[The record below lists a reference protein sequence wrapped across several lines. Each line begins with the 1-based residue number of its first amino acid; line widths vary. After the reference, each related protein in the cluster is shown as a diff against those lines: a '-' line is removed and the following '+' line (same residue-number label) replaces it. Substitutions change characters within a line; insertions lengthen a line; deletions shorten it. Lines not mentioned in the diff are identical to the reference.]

1 MRRILFVLLAVLIL
15 AAVGVYAIYA
25 RDMKAART
33 RLVGRSQ
40 TIETSFDTME
50 YAMMGEGEPLL
61 IVHGAEGGFDQ
72 GIDMTS
78 AMAERGY
85 RLIVPSRFGYLRST
99 MPGNPTTAMQADAYV
114 QLLDHLGIDK
124 VVVVGISAGAW
135 SSMLFAIRHPDR
147 CRELVLLVPA
157 NYLPAGTTIH
167 GGAVVSAMVHSNFV
181 TWALLKLMPV
191 MPGGMT
197 QMMLGTDSAVVRA
210 ADPSEKAR
218 VQQVL
223 DHLQPVSQRI
233 AGMNFDIKGAASHQ
247 PYPIEKIACPVLT
260 ISAEDDR
267 FGTASRRNILPP
279 ACPTAGSSSFQQAV
293 MPLSATMLTLC
304 ATSHRSSRPYRSDA
318 NHQLSLGLSQN
329 ILSLGLNIKGGFS
342 RGVLL
347 VRRVAFAWSLVG
359 SHS

>member
-1 MRRILFVLLAVLIL
+1 LTRRILFVILAVLIV
-15 AAVGVYAIYA
+15 AAVGVYVIYA
-25 RDMKAART
+25 LEMKAARA

-40 TIETSFDTME
+40 TIQTSFGTLE
-50 YAMMGEGEPLL
+50 YAVMGEGEPML

-78 AMAERGY
+78 AMAGRGY

-135 SSMLFAIRHPDR
+135 SSMQFAIRHPDR
-147 CRELVLLVPA
+147 CRALVLLVPA

-167 GGAVVSAMVHSNFV
+167 GGAVVRAMVNSNFV
-181 TWALLKLMPV
+181 AWALLKLMPI

-197 QMMLGTDSAVVRA
+197 RMMLGTDADVVRA
-210 ADPSEKAR
+210 AEPSEKAR
-218 VQQVL
+218 VRQVL

-233 AGMNFDIKGAASHQ
+233 AGMNFDIKTAATHE
-247 PYPIEKIACPVLT
+247 PYSIEKIACPVLA

-267 FGTASRRNILPP
+267 FGTATRAKYIAASVPDGRAIIF
-279 ACPTAGSSSFQQAV
+279 PT
-293 MPLSATMLTLC
+293 
-304 ATSHRSSRPYRSDA
+304 
-318 NHQLSLGLSQN
+318 
-329 ILSLGLNIKGGFS
+329 GGH
-342 RGVLL
+342 
-347 VRRVAFAWSLVG
+347 ALVG
-359 SHS
+359 HYADALREIASFLQTLQARHLRIS